1 MNLQDIYLIS
11 PEIGIA
17 IVAAFVIIID
27 LFVSN
32 KKVVPVVALV
42 TLLIPLFLTIQLH
55 LDTDVGS
62 KTGFSGTFQVDD
74 FAIFF
79 KYLILGST
87 AIVILSS
94 TQYARRFGGHQGEYY
109 ALILFSAAGM
119 MLLASSMELI
129 TLYIALE
136 LTALPSAALAAF
148 IRQRKSAEAG
158 IKFLVLSAVS
168 SAVLLYGMVLVYG
181 LTGSSHLNEI
191 ASSIT
196 NNGLGSSPALLFGIV
211 LITAGFGFKI
221 SAVPFQM
228 WAPDVYEGAPTP
240 VTGFLSVASKAAGF
254 AIILRVFYTSFG
266 LDNANID
273 WANMMAVLSA
283 ISMSVGNL
291 IAIRQNNIKR
301 MLAYSTVAQ
310 AGYLMVG
317 LAAITAL
324 PGGDDNAGPIG
335 VLFYLAGYAMTNLA
349 AFSVVIAVSN
359 KTNNDSINSFS
370 GLARKSPL
378 LAGAM
383 ALAMISLIGIPPTVG
398 FMAKIYL
405 FSAAMDTGLEW
416 LAIVGVINSVIS
428 AYYYLRVVKVM
439 FLSSPE
445 ENEKDS
451 ETSYGVGAVSAA
463 VIAMAGTFLF
473 GIYPEPILRI
483 AHTAIDS
490 LIG

>member
-1 MNLQDIYLIS
+1 MNLQDILLIS
-11 PEIGIA
+11 PEIGVA
-17 IVAAFVIIID
+17 IVAALVIIID
-27 LFVSN
+27 LLVSN
-32 KKVVPVVALV
+32 KKILPVLTLV
-42 TLLIPLFLTIQLH
+42 TLLIPLFFTIQLD
-55 LDTDVGS
+55 LDIDSGS

-87 AIVILSS
+87 AIVVLSS
-94 TQYARRFGGHQGEYY
+94 TEYAKRFEGHQGEYY
-109 ALILFSAAGM
+109 ALILFSATGM

-136 LTALPSAALAAF
+136 LTALPLAALAAF
-148 IRQRKSAEAG
+148 IRERKSAESG

-181 LTGSSHLNEI
+181 LTGTSHLTEI

-196 NNGLGSSPALLFGIV
+196 DYGLESSPALLFGIV

-254 AIILRVFYTSFG
+254 AVILRVFYTSFG
-266 LDNANID
+266 LDSANID
-273 WANMMAVLSA
+273 WANMIAVLSA

-349 AFSVVIAVSN
+349 AFSVIIAVTH
-359 KTNNDSINSFS
+359 KTNNDSISSFS
-370 GLARKSPL
+370 GLAKASPL
-378 LAGAM
+378 IAGAM
-383 ALAMISLIGIPPTVG
+383 TLAMISLIGIPPTVG

-405 FSAAMDTGLEW
+405 FGAAMDTGLEW
-416 LAIVGVINSVIS
+416 LAIVGVVNSVIS

-439 FLSSPE
+439 FLSDPE
-445 ENEKDS
+445 KNGEDS
-451 ETSYGVGAVSAA
+451 KTSYGVGAVSAA

-473 GIYPEPILRI
+473 GIYPAPILRI

>member
-32 KKVVPVVALV
+32 KKVLPVVALV

-55 LDTDVGS
+55 LDTDIGS
-62 KTGFSGTFQVDD
+62 KTGCSGTSQVDD
-74 FAIFF
+74 LPIFF

-405 FSAAMDTGLEW
+405 FSAAMDTGLAW